1 MKLFKFEDISQLFV
15 EIYQFYDTTSNDN
28 QNLLMY
34 MKLILNNDFD
44 LLRLDGVVLGQ
55 ILLGVTGLVGV
66 GLGVVGTVGVGS
78 F

>member
-1 MKLFKFEDISQLFV
+1 
-15 EIYQFYDTTSNDN
+15 
-28 QNLLMY
+28 MY
-34 MKLILNNDFD
+34 SKLILHSDFD

>member
-1 MKLFKFEDISQLFV
+1 
-15 EIYQFYDTTSNDN
+15 
-28 QNLLMY
+28 MY
-34 MKLILNNDFD
+34 IKLILNNDFD

-55 ILLGVTGLVGV
+55 MLLGVTGLVGV

>member
-1 MKLFKFEDISQLFV
+1 
-15 EIYQFYDTTSNDN
+15 
-28 QNLLMY
+28 MY
-34 MKLILNNDFD
+34 SKLILHSDFD

-78 F
+78 FWSVQPVTCSQHLW